1 MRAGKPIRNTIDTA
15 RELRSV
21 GESNALS
28 EVKTPRAVK
37 AARALAAALCL
48 LGIVLAVPARAQV
61 APYGEKTMGDP
72 AEDHL
77 PDFLQKVKVEQRLNQ
92 QLPLDL
98 PFVDDAGKQVKLGDY
113 FGKRPAILALVYYNC
128 QILCSEELDG
138 LVGAL
143 MMLPNYTPGKDF
155 NVIVASIDPTE
166 GPAVAAKKKVEFV
179 KRYGRLDTAGGW
191 HFLTGSETS
200 IQALTRAVGF
210 GYVRVPGPDGKLNQ
224 FAHTSSLQIVTPEGR
239 LAQYYMGVE
248 YSPKDLK
255 LGLVEASHHT
265 IGTPVDNIM
274 TYCYRYD
281 PKLNRHSLVVARI
294 VQLGCLL
301 TVLGL
306 GSFMVVNFRRDLTQ
320 AGKG

>member
-1 MRAGKPIRNTIDTA
+1 MEVTNPIRSTIRTFQ
-15 RELRSV
+15 LI
-21 GESNALS
+21 
-28 EVKTPRAVK
+28 RAVH
-37 AARALAAALCL
+37 AAGYALCALAVFFAAS
-48 LGIVLAVPARAQV
+48 AFAQV

-72 AEDHL
+72 AQDHL
-77 PDFLQKVKVEQRLNQ
+77 PNFLEKVKVEQKLNQ
-92 QLPLDL
+92 QLPLGL
-98 PFVDDAGKQVKLGDY
+98 PFVDDTGKQVKLGDY
-113 FGKRPAILALVYYNC
+113 FDKRPVILALVYYNC
-128 QILCSEELDG
+128 QILCSEELNG

-143 MMLPNYTPGKDF
+143 EMLTNYTPGKDF
-155 NVIVASIDPTE
+155 NIVVASIDPSE
-166 GPAVAAKKKVEFV
+166 GPAVAAKKKAESV
-179 KRYGRLDTAGGW
+179 KRYGRLETASGW
-191 HFLTGSETS
+191 HFLTGPESS
-200 IQALTRAVGF
+200 IQALSQAVGF
-210 GYVRVPGPDGKLNQ
+210 GYLRVPGPDGKLNQ
-224 FAHTSSLQIVTPEGR
+224 FAHASSLQIVTPEGR

-281 PKLNRHSLVVARI
+281 PKLNRHSLVIARI

-301 TVLGL
+301 TVFGL